1 MVSTPTVAQ
10 AAAQLLERCRQE
22 KHLSI
27 AGVAAALG
35 YRSTNSVERIAKGSA
50 GHTACCKFLE
60 SARRVYP
67 ELFPGEDGGS
77 VHGRAAENAWL
88 RLLRGERGPAE
99 ASTRL
104 YRTDGTLLGSIG
116 EY

>member
-35 YRSTNSVERIAKGSA
+35 YRSPNSVERIAKGSA

-88 RLLRGERGPAE
+88 LRYDGRVVRIRFDWTPTAAQMSAAAE
-99 ASTRL
+99 KLTA
-104 YRTDGTLLGSIG
+104 
-116 EY
+116 